1 LGHIDF
7 LIASDGAKMIT
18 TKEDLLIQAMIKAIV
33 SPSDTESEEARQLT
47 LEIARNM
54 KMSEVQECQLMALK
68 LIKQKQELDQ
78 IVDRALNK
86 DKIH

>member
-1 LGHIDF
+1 MGHIGF
-7 LIASDGAKMIT
+7 LIASDGAEMIT

>member
-1 LGHIDF
+1 
-7 LIASDGAKMIT
+7 MIT

-33 SPSDTESEEARQLT
+33 SPSDAESEEARQLT

-54 KMSEVQECQLMALK
+54 KIGEVQECQLMALK

-78 IVDRALNK
+78 IIDRALNK